1 MSHVYLSYTHEDKD
15 YADIIEAE
23 LTERGHSTWRDTS
36 QINTG
41 EDWGDAIKEAL
52 NDAYALLLLL
62 SSSAVES
69 EWVQQ
74 ELHFAQ
80 EHHLPLVIA
89 QLDECEVPAPFADA
103 PLVNLQRLGESQGIE
118 QLNLYRQSMSALV
131 NYMEETRPVLRHLRA
146 LANPDDVIR
155 EHAAQRLGELG
166 DPIAT
171 QALIRTL
178 TDPDIDVR
186 FAAAEALGKLR
197 SESALRPLLRTLS
210 DDDPDVVAAAAAAL
224 GEIGL
229 PDAISQLDELLS
241 HHDRFVRAA
250 ASLALGKLDAIN
262 TVRTLI
268 FLMRNDSIGDVR
280 RAAAHALCM
289 IGGSEAERA
298 LKRAGIRCQDLM

>member
-1 MSHVYLSYTHEDKD
+1 MSHVYLSYAHSDKD

-36 QINTG
+36 QIENG
-41 EDWGDAIKEAL
+41 ADWGDAIKAAL
-52 NDAYALLLLL
+52 HDAYAILVLL
-62 SSSAVES
+62 SFDALQS
-69 EWVQQ
+69 EWVQN
-74 ELHFAQ
+74 EMRFAH
-80 EHHLPLVIA
+80 EHHVPIVIVQIEECVLPTEL
-89 QLDECEVPAPFADA
+89 ENAPQ
-103 PLVNLQRLGESQGIE
+103 VNLQRLRELQGIE
-118 QLNLYRQSMSALV
+118 QLNLYRQSMSTLISLV
-131 NYMEETRPVLRHLRA
+131 EETRPVLRHLRA
-146 LANPDDVIR
+146 LASPDDLIR

-178 TDPDIDVR
+178 TDPDVDVR
-186 FAAAEALGKLR
+186 FASAEALGKLR
-197 SESALRPLLRTLS
+197 SESALRPLIRTLA
-210 DDDPDVVAAAAAAL
+210 DDDPDVLAAAAAAL
-224 GEIGL
+224 GELGL

-250 ASLALGKLDAIN
+250 AALALGKLDAIN

-280 RAAAHALCM
+280 RAAAHALCT

-298 LKRAGIRCQDLM
+298 LKRAGIHCADLH

>member
-15 YADIIEAE
+15 YADLIEAE
-23 LTERGHSTWRDTS
+23 LTERGHTTWRDTS
-36 QINTG
+36 QIESG
-41 EDWGDAIKEAL
+41 ADWGEALQRAL
-52 NDAYALLLLL
+52 NDAYAILILA
-62 SSSAVES
+62 SQSALQS
-69 EWVQQ
+69 DWVQQ
-74 ELHFAQ
+74 EMHFAR
-80 EHHLPLVIA
+80 EHHLPIVVV
-89 QLDECEVPAPFADA
+89 QVGECELPIELESA
-103 PLVNLQRLGESQGIE
+103 PLVDLQRLREVQGIE
-118 QLNLYRQSMSALV
+118 QLNLYRQSVSTLV
-131 NYMEETRPVLRHLRA
+131 NHMEETRPVLRHLRA
-146 LANPDDVIR
+146 LTSTDDIIR

-171 QALIRTL
+171 QALVRVL
-178 TDPDIDVR
+178 TDPDVDVR

-197 SESALRPLLRTLS
+197 SESALRPLMRTLT
-210 DDDPDVVAAAAAAL
+210 DEDPDVVAAAATAL
-224 GEIGL
+224 GELGL

-250 ASLALGKLDAIN
+250 AAIALGKLDAIN

-298 LKRAGIRCQDLM
+298 LKRAGIRCEDLM